1 MYKVAV
7 SGINAVDNPGPG
19 VGIAKSLKEAD
30 RDLSIFGLAYDAMEP
45 GIYMDWLI
53 DKSFIMPYPSEG
65 EELFIGRL
73 TYIKEKYGLDAV
85 IPALDAELP
94 LFIKGAERLET
105 LGIKTFLPTQEQFNL
120 RAKDKLPQVA
130 QRIGVKVP
138 RTFVVTSYEDLSK
151 ALGELGFPV
160 MIKGIFY
167 KAYKAQN
174 MAEATNYFN
183 SIVAQ
188 WGYPIIV
195 QEVVTGEEM
204 NVVGVGD
211 GEGGHFG
218 LVGIKKLWI
227 TSLGKIWTGVTVKN
241 EKLLESAQEFVSAY
255 SWRGAFEFECIAT
268 NEEIYLIEINPRFP
282 AWVYFST
289 GVGVNLP
296 YRLLQAALNLEP
308 ERDWDYEAGKLYV
321 RYTDDLVTDMDR
333 FQKIVTS
340 GEV

>member
-19 VGIAKSLKEAD
+19 VGIAKSLKEEFKE
-30 RDLSIFGLAYDAMEP
+30 LEVYGLAYDAMEP

-53 DKSFIMPYPSEG
+53 DRSFIMPYPSEG
-65 EELFIGRL
+65 EELFINRL
-73 TYIKEKYGLDAV
+73 LYVKERYGLDAV

-94 LFIKGAERLET
+94 LFIKSSEL
-105 LGIKTFLPTQEQFNL
+105 LSSHGIKNFLPTQEQFSL
-120 RAKDKLPQVA
+120 RAKDKLPKVA
-130 QRIGVKVP
+130 EEIGVSVP
-138 RTFVVTSYEDLSK
+138 RTVTVTSYEELSR
-151 ALGELGFPV
+151 AVNELGFPV

-167 KAYKAQN
+167 KAYKAYNVAQ
-174 MAEATNYFN
+174 ATSYFN
-183 SIVAQ
+183 SIVSE
-188 WGYPIIV
+188 WGYPVIV
-195 QEVVTGEEM
+195 QEVVSGEEM

-218 LVGIKKLWI
+218 LVAIKKLWI

-241 EKLLESAQEFVSAY
+241 EALLEGAQRFVSTY
-255 SWRGAFEFECIAT
+255 SWRGAFEFECIVRGST
-268 NEEIYLIEINPRFP
+268 IYLIEVNPRFP

-296 YRLLQAALNLEP
+296 SRLLKVALGLEP
-308 ERDWDYEAGKLYV
+308 ERDWNYEAGKLYV
-321 RYTDDLVTDMDR
+321 RFTDELVTDMER
-333 FQKIVTS
+333 FKKIATY